1 MKLEPGIFLF
11 SAFLSLLLF
20 GGGLMAQNTIAPQVQ
35 SQTAQSPATLSSPS
49 SSGGGLVTMSS
60 VAPIV
65 DKAQAAVVNI
75 LTTKTVARRGPGD
88 LFGFGPNMPQLDP
101 RQPMNPED
109 MFDFFF
115 NNPQSPF
122 RQGPPPRSFKEKAQG
137 SGFIYDAEGYIVTNN
152 HVVEEA
158 EEIKVTLDDG
168 REIEAKVV
176 GRDPK
181 TDLALIKLVTEG
193 RYPFLTLGNSDA
205 LKIGDWLV
213 AIGNPFGLDHTVTAG
228 ILSARGRAIG
238 AGPYDDF
245 LQTDAS
251 INPGNSGGPLL
262 NLDGEVVGI
271 NTMIT
276 SQGTGIGFAI
286 PSKMVVKIIAQL
298 KTKGFVERGKIGVY
312 IQPVTQDMA
321 KTLGLDEAKGALV
334 SDIVPDSPA
343 EKSGI
348 KHGDVVV
355 EFDGQPIGQFS
366 ELTAIV
372 ADTPVGKVVSLVVV
386 RAKKRT
392 PLKLTVALL
401 EDDTL
406 AISGTSEASIDLGL
420 TLRPLTPEKAKE
432 LGIDSKGLV
441 VEKVEPTSMGADS
454 GIRVSDIILEVD
466 RRPVDSIQDYVDIL
480 KAHNQEEALLLWVR
494 RDKLTIYVSVPLK

>member
-1 MKLEPGIFLF
+1 MDSRVNRIILPVVAIFVSF
-11 SAFLSLLLF
+11 LF
-20 GGGLMAQNTIAPQVQ
+20 GGIGLAQNT
-35 SQTAQSPATLSSPS
+35 SSGSNLTAQSPTGNQPGQTIQNTASPT
-49 SSGGGLVTMSS
+49 GHLVVLPS
-60 VAPIV
+60 VAPV
-65 DKAQAAVVNI
+65 VEKATPAVVNI
-75 LTTKTVARRGPGD
+75 FTVKTRRGGPRSR
-88 LFGFGPNMPQLDP
+88 FSRPAPGPNMPGPPDNLFD
-101 RQPMNPED
+101 
-109 MFDFFF
+109 DFFGF
-115 NNPQSPF
+115 PQA
-122 RQGPPPRSFKEKAQG
+122 PPQVYRERALG
-137 SGFIYDAEGYIVTNN
+137 SGFIFDEEGYIITNN
-152 HVVEEA
+152 HVVEGA
-158 EEIKVTLDDG
+158 DEIKVILENKQ
-168 REIEAKVV
+168 EIAAEIV

-181 TDLALIKLVTEG
+181 TDLALIKLTKAG
-193 RYPFLTLGNSDA
+193 KYPFLKLGDSE
-205 LKIGDWLV
+205 KVQIGDWLV

-312 IQPVTQDMA
+312 IQPITQDMA

-334 SDIVPDSPA
+334 SDIVSGSPA

-372 ADTPVGKVVSLVVV
+372 ADTPVGKVVNLVVV

-406 AISGTSEASIDLGL
+406 AISGTSETSIDLGL

-441 VEKVEPTSMGADS
+441 VEKVEPASSGADS
-454 GIRVSDIILEVD
+454 GIRANDIILEVD
-466 RRPVDSIQDYVDIL
+466 RRPVDSLQDYVDIL
-480 KAHNQEEALLLWVR
+480 KAHTQEDALLLWVR